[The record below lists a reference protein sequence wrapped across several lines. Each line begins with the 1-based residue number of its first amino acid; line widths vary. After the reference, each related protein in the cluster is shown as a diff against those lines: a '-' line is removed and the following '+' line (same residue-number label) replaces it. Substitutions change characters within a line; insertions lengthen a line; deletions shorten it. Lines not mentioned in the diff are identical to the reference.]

1 MKLYFPNVL
10 KEAVS
15 MKNIN
20 QYNFD
25 IIHVATH
32 LRDTLEYVLPREH
45 DAKVFDQR
53 RDVLTKG
60 LSPETPLGKFL
71 DANKD
76 KFEEMMKLY
85 NELLDDVYGDNSTII
100 TKTND
105 GKIRV
110 DHSQH
115 LRIYELVVG
124 IMEPLRDVIY
134 FHINLARRNNEQE
147 AILEDLMPIDDRY
160 YRLFTYLLM
169 MQDFQ
174 KSFFEFQKV
183 MGENQGKPSPQS
195 NFIVQNELSHYAK
208 LLRDIRSH
216 NHCTDNDTLDALD
229 KCLQVVEM
237 SEGRRDRRDNKNFP
251 DLFKEALDQV
261 NALVVLN
268 GPKWQEA
275 FNKALKEMLADIR
288 KNAAPQA

>member
-1 MKLYFPNVL
+1 
-10 KEAVS
+10 

-45 DAKVFDQR
+45 DAKIFDQR
-53 RDVLTKG
+53 REVLTKG
-60 LSPETPLGKFL
+60 LSPESPLGKFL

-76 KFEEMMKLY
+76 KFEETIKLY
-85 NELLDDVYGDNSTII
+85 QELLDDVYGENSTII
-100 TKTND
+100 TKTNE

-134 FHINLARRNNEQE
+134 FHLNLARRNNEQE
-147 AILEDLMPIDDRY
+147 AILEDLMPLDDRY

-195 NFIVQNELSHYAK
+195 NFIIQNELSHYAK
-208 LLRDIRSH
+208 LLRDIRLH
-216 NHCTDNDTLDALD
+216 NHFTDNDSLDALD

-251 DLFKEALDQV
+251 ELFKEALDQV
-261 NALVVLN
+261 NALLVLN

>member
-1 MKLYFPNVL
+1 MQ
-10 KEAVS
+10 

-45 DAKVFDQR
+45 DAKPYDQR
-53 RDVLTKG
+53 KAVLTKG
-60 LSPETPLGKFL
+60 LEVETPLGKFL

-76 KFEEMMKLY
+76 KFESFVTKYREM
-85 NELLDDVYGDNSTII
+85 LDDLYGDDSTVLV
-100 TKTND
+100 KTAE

-115 LRIYELVVG
+115 LKIYDYVVNL
-124 IMEPLRDVIY
+124 MEPLRDIIY
-134 FHINLARRNNEQE
+134 FHINLARQNNEKE
-147 AILEDLMPIDDRY
+147 AVIENLMPVDDRH
-160 YRLFTYLLM
+160 YRLFLFLLL

-183 MGENQGKPSPQS
+183 MGESGGKPTPQS
-195 NFIVQNELSHYAK
+195 NFIVQNELAKYAEM
-208 LLRDIRSH
+208 LRFVRSH
-216 NHCTDNDTLDALD
+216 NHCTDNETLDALD

-251 DLFKEALDQV
+251 DLFKEALDNV
-261 NALVVLN
+261 NSLVQKN
-268 GPKWQEA
+268 GPKWQEL
-275 FNKALKEMLADIR
+275 FNKALQEMLADIR
-288 KNAAPQA
+288 NAQAGKPNA

>member
-1 MKLYFPNVL
+1 
-10 KEAVS
+10 

-45 DAKVFDQR
+45 DEKVYNQR
-53 RDVLTKG
+53 KEVLTKG
-60 LSPETPLGKFL
+60 LSKETPLGKFL
-71 DANKD
+71 EANKD
-76 KFEEMMKLY
+76 KFTELLKNY
-85 NELLDDVYGDNSTII
+85 DELLDEVYGDNSTILV
-100 TKTND
+100 KTAE

-115 LRIYELVVG
+115 LRIYELVTSM
-124 IMEPLRDVIY
+124 MEPIRDVIY
-134 FHINLARRNNEQE
+134 FHVNLARKQNENE
-147 AILEDLMPIDDRY
+147 PIIEELMPYDDRQ
-160 YRLFTYLLM
+160 YRLFAYLLM

-183 MGENQGKPSPQS
+183 MGEAGGKPTPQS
-195 NFIVQNELSHYAK
+195 NFIVQNELSKYAK
-208 LLRDIRSH
+208 MLRNIREH
-216 NHCTDNDTLDALD
+216 TRFTDNETLDVLD

-251 DLFKEALDQV
+251 DLFKEALDGV
-261 NALVVLN
+261 NAKFTLN
-268 GPKWQEA
+268 GPKWQEK
-275 FNKALKEMLADIR
+275 FNKALQEMLADIR
-288 KNAAPQA
+288 NSSAAKA

>member
-1 MKLYFPNVL
+1 
-10 KEAVS
+10 

-45 DAKVFDQR
+45 DAKVFEQR
-53 RDVLTKG
+53 KTVLTKG
-60 LSPETPLGKFL
+60 LEKETPLGKFL
-71 DANKD
+71 DANQD
-76 KFEEMMKLY
+76 KFGDFLKKYHEMLDELYGEE
-85 NELLDDVYGDNSTII
+85 STIL

-115 LRIYELVVG
+115 LKIYDYVVNL
-124 IMEPLRDVIY
+124 MEPLREIIY
-134 FHINLARRNNEQE
+134 FHLNLARKQNENE
-147 AILEDLMPIDDRY
+147 AVLEDLMPVDDRH
-160 YRLFTYLLM
+160 YRLFLYLLL

-195 NFIVQNELSHYAK
+195 NFIVQNELSKYAE
-208 LLRDIRSH
+208 LLRFVRSH
-216 NHCTDNDTLDALD
+216 NRCTDNETLDALD
-229 KCLQVVEM
+229 LCLQVVEM
-237 SEGRRDRRDNKNFP
+237 SEGKRDRRDNKNFP
-251 DLFKEALDQV
+251 DLFKEALDRV
-261 NALVVLN
+261 NALVQQN
-268 GPKWQEA
+268 GPKWQSL
-275 FNKALKEMLADIR
+275 FNKALQEMLADIR
-288 KNAAPQA
+288 KNSPAAPQA

>member
-1 MKLYFPNVL
+1 
-10 KEAVS
+10 

-32 LRDTLEYVLPREH
+32 LRATLEYILPHDH
-45 DAKVFDQR
+45 DAKLFDQR
-53 RDVLTKG
+53 KDVLTKG

-71 DANKD
+71 EANKD
-76 KFEEMMKLY
+76 KFEDMMSKY
-85 NELLDDVYGDNSTII
+85 HELLDDVYGENSTILV
-100 TKTND
+100 KTND

-115 LRIYELVVG
+115 IKIYELVVG

-134 FHINLARRNNEQE
+134 FHVNLARKQNEAE
-147 AILEDLMPIDDRY
+147 PVIEELMPLDDRY
-160 YRLFTYLLM
+160 YRLYAYMLM

-183 MGENQGKPSPQS
+183 MGESKGQPTPQS
-195 NFIVQNELSHYAK
+195 NFIVQNELVHYATM
-208 LLRDIRSH
+208 LRNIRAH
-216 NHCTDNDTLDALD
+216 NHFTDNETLDVLD

-237 SEGRRDRRDNKNFP
+237 TEGRRDRRDNKSFP
-251 DLFKEALDQV
+251 DLFKEALDQT
-261 NALVVLN
+261 NALLVLT
-268 GPKWQEA
+268 GPKWQEK
-275 FNKALKEMLADIR
+275 FNKALHEMLEDIK
-288 KNAAPQA
+288 KNAPGAQA

>member
-1 MKLYFPNVL
+1 
-10 KEAVS
+10 

-45 DAKVFDQR
+45 DLKVFEQR

-60 LSPETPLGKFL
+60 LTPETPLGKFL
-71 DANKD
+71 EANKD
-76 KFEEMMKLY
+76 KFEETIKLY
-85 NELLDDVYGDNSTII
+85 NELLEDVYGENSTII
-100 TKTND
+100 TKTNE
-105 GKIRV
+105 GKLRV

-134 FHINLARRNNEQE
+134 FHLNLARRQNEQE
-147 AILEDLMPIDDRY
+147 AIIEDLMPVDDRY

-208 LLRDIRSH
+208 LLREVRSH

-261 NALVVLN
+261 NALVVLT

-275 FNKALKEMLADIR
+275 FNKALQEMLRDIR
-288 KNAAPQA
+288 NNHKVPQA

>member
-1 MKLYFPNVL
+1 
-10 KEAVS
+10 

-45 DAKVFDQR
+45 ELKVFEQR

-71 DANKD
+71 EANKD
-76 KFEEMMKLY
+76 KFEEPIKLY
-85 NELLDDVYGDNSTII
+85 NELLEDVYGENSTII
-100 TKTND
+100 TKTNE
-105 GKIRV
+105 GKLRV

-134 FHINLARRNNEQE
+134 FHLNLARRQNEQE
-147 AILEDLMPIDDRY
+147 AIIEDLMPIDDRY
-160 YRLFTYLLM
+160 YRLFAYLLM

-261 NALVVLN
+261 NALVVLT

-275 FNKALKEMLADIR
+275 FNKALQEMLKDIR
-288 KNAAPQA
+288 NNQKAPQA

>member
-1 MKLYFPNVL
+1 
-10 KEAVS
+10 

-45 DAKVFDQR
+45 DLKVYEQR
-53 RDVLTKG
+53 KDVLTKG

-71 DANKD
+71 EANKD
-76 KFEEMMKLY
+76 KFEETVKLY
-85 NELLDDVYGDNSTII
+85 NELLEDVYGDNSNIV
-100 TKTND
+100 TKTQD
-105 GKIRV
+105 GKLRV

-134 FHINLARRNNEQE
+134 FHLNLARRQNEQE
-147 AILEDLMPIDDRY
+147 AILEDLMPLDDRY
-160 YRLFTYLLM
+160 YRLFVFLLM

-208 LLRDIRSH
+208 LLRDVRSH

-261 NALVVLN
+261 NALVVLT

-275 FNKALKEMLADIR
+275 FNKALQEMLKDIR
-288 KNAAPQA
+288 SNQKAPQA

>member
-1 MKLYFPNVL
+1 
-10 KEAVS
+10 

-45 DAKVFDQR
+45 DVKVYNQR
-53 RDVLTKG
+53 KEVLTKG
-60 LSPETPLGKFL
+60 LSPDTPLGKFL
-71 DANKD
+71 EANKD
-76 KFEEMMKLY
+76 KFEDTIKKY
-85 NELLDDVYGDNSTII
+85 HELLDEVYGDNSTVL
-100 TKTND
+100 TKTAD
-105 GKIRV
+105 DKIRV

-115 LRIYELVVG
+115 LKIYELVVN
-124 IMEPLRDVIY
+124 IMEPIRDVIY
-134 FHINLARRNNEQE
+134 FHVNLARKQGEQE
-147 AILEDLMPIDDRY
+147 SVIEDLMPLDDRH
-160 YRLFTYLLM
+160 YRLFSFLLM

-183 MGENQGKPSPQS
+183 MGEAGGKPTPQS
-195 NFIVQNELSHYAK
+195 NFIVQNELSHYAN
-208 LLRDIRSH
+208 LLRFVRSH

-261 NALVVLN
+261 NALMVIN

-288 KNAAPQA
+288 KNSAPQA

>member
-1 MKLYFPNVL
+1 
-10 KEAVS
+10 

-45 DAKVFDQR
+45 DEKIFNQR
-53 RDVLTKG
+53 KEVLTKG
-60 LSPETPLGKFL
+60 LSKETPLGKFL
-71 DANKD
+71 EANKD
-76 KFEEMMKLY
+76 KFTDLLKNY
-85 NELLDDVYGDNSTII
+85 DELLDEVYGDNSTILV
-100 TKTND
+100 KTAD

-115 LRIYELVVG
+115 LRIYELVTSM
-124 IMEPLRDVIY
+124 MEPIRDIIY
-134 FHINLARRNNEQE
+134 FHVNLARKQNENE
-147 AILEDLMPIDDRY
+147 PVIEELMPYDDRQ
-160 YRLFTYLLM
+160 YRLFAFLLM

-183 MGENQGKPSPQS
+183 MGEAGGKPTPQS
-195 NFIVQNELSHYAK
+195 NFIVQNELSVYAK
-208 LLRDIRSH
+208 MLRNIREH
-216 NHCTDNDTLDALD
+216 TRFTDNETLDVLD

-251 DLFKEALDQV
+251 DLFKEALEGV
-261 NALVVLN
+261 NAKFTLN
-268 GPKWQEA
+268 GPKWQEK
-275 FNKALKEMLADIR
+275 FNKALQEMLSDIR
-288 KNAAPQA
+288 NNSAAKA

>member
-1 MKLYFPNVL
+1 
-10 KEAVS
+10 

-45 DAKVFDQR
+45 DEKVYNQR
-53 RDVLTKG
+53 KEVLTKG
-60 LSPETPLGKFL
+60 LSKETPLGKFL
-71 DANKD
+71 EANKD
-76 KFEEMMKLY
+76 KFT
-85 NELLDDVYGDNSTII
+85 ELLKNYDELLEEVYGDNSTILV
-100 TKTND
+100 KTAE

-115 LRIYELVVG
+115 LRIYELVTSM
-124 IMEPLRDVIY
+124 MEPIRDIIY
-134 FHINLARRNNEQE
+134 FHINLARKQNENE
-147 AILEDLMPIDDRY
+147 PVIEELMPYDDRQ
-160 YRLFTYLLM
+160 YRLFVFLLM

-183 MGENQGKPSPQS
+183 MGEAGGKPTPQS
-195 NFIVQNELSHYAK
+195 NFIVQNELSVYAK
-208 LLRDIRSH
+208 MLRNIREH
-216 NHCTDNDTLDALD
+216 TRFTDNETLDVLD

-251 DLFKEALDQV
+251 DLFKEALEGV
-261 NALVVLN
+261 NAKFTLN
-268 GPKWQEA
+268 GPKWQEK
-275 FNKALKEMLADIR
+275 FNKALQEMLSDIR
-288 KNAAPQA
+288 NNSTAKA

>member
-1 MKLYFPNVL
+1 
-10 KEAVS
+10 

-45 DAKVFDQR
+45 DLKVFEQR

-71 DANKD
+71 EANKD
-76 KFEEMMKLY
+76 KFEETIKLY
-85 NELLDDVYGDNSTII
+85 HELLDDVYGENSNII
-100 TKTND
+100 TKTQD

-115 LRIYELVVG
+115 LRIYELVVR

-134 FHINLARRNNEQE
+134 FHINLARRQNEQE

-160 YRLFTYLLM
+160 YRLFTFLLM

-195 NFIVQNELSHYAK
+195 NFIVQNELSHYAS

-261 NALVVLN
+261 NALVVLT

-275 FNKALKEMLADIR
+275 FNKALQEMLRDIR
-288 KNAAPQA
+288 NNQKAPQA

>member
-1 MKLYFPNVL
+1 
-10 KEAVS
+10 

-45 DAKVFDQR
+45 DAKIFDQR

-71 DANKD
+71 EANKD
-76 KFEEMMKLY
+76 KFEGMMELY
-85 NELLDDVYGDNSTII
+85 NELLEDVYGENSTIL

-124 IMEPLRDVIY
+124 IMEPLKDIIF
-134 FHINLARRNNEQE
+134 FHVNLARRQNEQE
-147 AILEDLMPIDDRY
+147 AIIEDLMPLDDRY
-160 YRLFTYLLM
+160 YRLFAYLLM

-208 LLRDIRSH
+208 LLRDIRNH
-216 NHCTDNDTLDALD
+216 NHFTDNDSLDALD

-275 FNKALKEMLADIR
+275 FNKALKEMLEDIR
-288 KNAAPQA
+288 KNTKPQA

>member
-1 MKLYFPNVL
+1 
-10 KEAVS
+10 

-45 DAKVFDQR
+45 DEKIFNQR
-53 RDVLTKG
+53 KEVLTKG
-60 LSPETPLGKFL
+60 LSKETPLGKFL
-71 DANKD
+71 EANKD
-76 KFEEMMKLY
+76 KFTELLKNY
-85 NELLDDVYGDNSTII
+85 DELLDEVYGDNSTILV
-100 TKTND
+100 KTAD

-115 LRIYELVVG
+115 LRIYELVTSM
-124 IMEPLRDVIY
+124 MEPIRDVIY
-134 FHINLARRNNEQE
+134 FHVNLARKQNENE
-147 AILEDLMPIDDRY
+147 PVIEELMPYDDRQ
-160 YRLFTYLLM
+160 YRLFAFLLM

-183 MGENQGKPSPQS
+183 MGEAGGKPTPQS
-195 NFIVQNELSHYAK
+195 NFIVQNELAKYAK
-208 LLRDIRSH
+208 MLRNIREH
-216 NHCTDNDTLDALD
+216 TRFTDNETLDVLD

-251 DLFKEALDQV
+251 DLFKEALEGV
-261 NALVVLN
+261 NAKFTLN
-268 GPKWQEA
+268 GPKWQEK
-275 FNKALKEMLADIR
+275 FNKALQEMLSDIR
-288 KNAAPQA
+288 NNSTAKA

>member
-1 MKLYFPNVL
+1 
-10 KEAVS
+10 

-45 DAKVFDQR
+45 DVKVYEQR
-53 RDVLTKG
+53 KDVLIKG
-60 LSPETPLGKFL
+60 LQKETPLGKFL
-71 DANKD
+71 EANKD

-85 NELLDDVYGDNSTII
+85 NELLDDVYSDNSTIV

-115 LRIYELVVG
+115 LRIYELVTK
-124 IMEPLRDVIY
+124 IMEPLRDIIY
-134 FHINLARRNNEQE
+134 FHLNLARKNNEQE

-160 YRLFTYLLM
+160 YRAFTFLLM

-195 NFIVQNELSHYAK
+195 NFIVQNELSHYAMM
-208 LLRDIRSH
+208 LRSIRAH
-216 NHCTDNDTLDALD
+216 NHFTDNESLDALD

-251 DLFKEALDQV
+251 DLFKEALDQI
-261 NALVVLN
+261 NAIVVLN

-275 FNKALKEMLADIR
+275 FNKALKEMLEDIR
-288 KNAAPQA
+288 KNNQAPQA

>member
-1 MKLYFPNVL
+1 
-10 KEAVS
+10 

-45 DAKVFDQR
+45 DEKIFNQR
-53 RDVLTKG
+53 KEVLTKG
-60 LSPETPLGKFL
+60 LSKETPLGKFL
-71 DANKD
+71 EANKD
-76 KFEEMMKLY
+76 KFTELLKNY
-85 NELLDDVYGDNSTII
+85 DELLDEVYGDNSTILV
-100 TKTND
+100 KTAD

-115 LRIYELVVG
+115 LRIYELVTSM
-124 IMEPLRDVIY
+124 MEPIRDIIY
-134 FHINLARRNNEQE
+134 FHVNLARKQNENE
-147 AILEDLMPIDDRY
+147 PVIEELMPYDDRQ
-160 YRLFTYLLM
+160 YRLFAFLLM

-183 MGENQGKPSPQS
+183 MGEAGGKPTPQS
-195 NFIVQNELSHYAK
+195 NFIVQNELSVYAK
-208 LLRDIRSH
+208 MLRNIREH
-216 NHCTDNDTLDALD
+216 TRFTDNETLDVLD

-251 DLFKEALDQV
+251 DLFKEALEGV
-261 NALVVLN
+261 NAKFTLN
-268 GPKWQEA
+268 GPKWQEK
-275 FNKALKEMLADIR
+275 FNKALQEMLSDIR
-288 KNAAPQA
+288 NNSAAKA

>member
-1 MKLYFPNVL
+1 
-10 KEAVS
+10 

-45 DAKVFDQR
+45 ELKVFEQR

-71 DANKD
+71 EANKD
-76 KFEEMMKLY
+76 KFEEPIKLY
-85 NELLDDVYGDNSTII
+85 NELLEDVYGENSTII
-100 TKTND
+100 TKTNE

-134 FHINLARRNNEQE
+134 FHLNLARRQNEQE
-147 AILEDLMPIDDRY
+147 AIIEDLMPIDDRY
-160 YRLFTYLLM
+160 YRLFAYLLM

-261 NALVVLN
+261 NALVVLT

-275 FNKALKEMLADIR
+275 FNKALQEMLRDIR
-288 KNAAPQA
+288 NNQKAPQA

>member
-1 MKLYFPNVL
+1 
-10 KEAVS
+10 

-45 DAKVFDQR
+45 DLKVFEQR
-53 RDVLTKG
+53 KDVLTKG
-60 LSPETPLGKFL
+60 LTPETPLGKFL
-71 DANKD
+71 EANKD
-76 KFEEMMKLY
+76 KFEETIKLY
-85 NELLDDVYGDNSTII
+85 NELLEDVYGENSTII
-100 TKTND
+100 TKTNE
-105 GKIRV
+105 GKLRV

-134 FHINLARRNNEQE
+134 FHLNLARRQNEQE
-147 AILEDLMPIDDRY
+147 AIIEDLMPIDDRY

-208 LLRDIRSH
+208 LLRDVRSH

-261 NALVVLN
+261 NALVVLT

-275 FNKALKEMLADIR
+275 FNKALQEMLKDIR
-288 KNAAPQA
+288 NNQKVPQA